1 MKKIF
6 ITIVIFLFLQSC
18 GYVPIYSKN
27 QKINFYIESVN
38 FKNGDD
44 ELSNY
49 IDLNLINYTN
59 KRDGKKYKIDANVQ
73 YLKTVISKN
82 TAGKAEKYELISN
95 VSFTISSLEEIK
107 KINMREIFRMNN
119 FDDEFEERQYEQEI
133 KKNMARSIVS
143 RLLLQLS
150 RFNDN

>member
-18 GYVPIYSKN
+18 GYVPVYSTN
-27 QKINFYIESVN
+27 QKINFYIESIN
-38 FKNGDD
+38 FENGDD

-49 IDLNLINYTN
+49 IDLNLINYAN
-59 KRDGKKYKIDANVQ
+59 KKDGKKYKIDANVQ

-82 TAGKAEKYELISN
+82 TAGKAEEYELISN
-95 VSFTISSLEEIK
+95 ISFTISSLEEIK
-107 KINMREIFRMNN
+107 KINIKEIFRMNN

-143 RLLLQLS
+143 KLLLQLS

>member
-82 TAGKAEKYELISN
+82 TAGKAEEYELISN
-95 VSFTISSLEEIK
+95 ISFTISSLEEIK
-107 KINMREIFRMNN
+107 KINIKEIFRMNN

>member
-18 GYVPIYSKN
+18 GYVPVYSTN
-27 QKINFYIESVN
+27 QKINFYIESIN
-38 FKNGDD
+38 FENGDD

-49 IDLNLINYTN
+49 IDLNLINYAN
-59 KRDGKKYKIDANVQ
+59 KKDGKKYKIDANVQ

-82 TAGKAEKYELISN
+82 TAGKAEEYELISN

-143 RLLLQLS
+143 KLLLQLS

>member
-18 GYVPIYSKN
+18 GYVPIYSAN
-27 QKINFYIESVN
+27 QKINFYIESIN
-38 FKNGDD
+38 FENSDD

-59 KRDGKKYKIDANVQ
+59 KKDGKKYKIDANVQ

-82 TAGKAEKYELISN
+82 TAGKAEEYELISN
-95 VSFTISSLEEIK
+95 ISLTISSLEEIK
-107 KINMREIFRMNN
+107 KINMKEIFRINN

-143 RLLLQLS
+143 KLLLQLS
-150 RFNDN
+150 RFDDN